1 MAGRGM
7 GAATRGGGA
16 VSSGPRNKKI
26 SSPSP
31 KVEVMMARGG
41 MANRS
46 SMDTGRRAARQTMSG
61 GARGAAYRKKLGAQ
75 SVPPMPATGMLKAAK
90 KKLGAQKLMAK
101 GGAVKKKGKFPDL
114 TGDGKVTK
122 ADILKGRGV
131 KRMRGGGMAKKKM
144 MAKGGMAKK
153 KMRSGGM
160 AMKKM
165 RGGGMAMKKK

>member
-31 KVEVMMARGG
+31 KVEVMMAKGG
-41 MANRS
+41 MAN
-46 SMDTGRRAARQTMSG
+46 
-61 GARGAAYRKKLGAQ
+61 
-75 SVPPMPATGMLKAAK
+75 
-90 KKLGAQKLMAK
+90 
-101 GGAVKKKGKFPDL
+101 KKGKFPDL
-114 TGDGKVTK
+114 TGDGKVTQ
-122 ADILKGRGV
+122 ADVLKGRGV

-153 KMRSGGM
+153 KMRAGGM

>member
-31 KVEVMMARGG
+31 KVEVMMAKGG
-41 MANRS
+41 MA
-46 SMDTGRRAARQTMSG
+46 
-61 GARGAAYRKKLGAQ
+61 
-75 SVPPMPATGMLKAAK
+75 
-90 KKLGAQKLMAK
+90 
-101 GGAVKKKGKFPDL
+101 KKKGKFPDL
-114 TGDGKVTK
+114 TGDGKVTQ
-122 ADILKGRGV
+122 ADVLKGRGV

-153 KMRSGGM
+153 KMR
-160 AMKKM
+160 A
-165 RGGGMAMKKK
+165 GGMAMKKK

>member
-31 KVEVMMARGG
+31 KVEVMMAKGG
-41 MANRS
+41 MA
-46 SMDTGRRAARQTMSG
+46 
-61 GARGAAYRKKLGAQ
+61 
-75 SVPPMPATGMLKAAK
+75 
-90 KKLGAQKLMAK
+90 
-101 GGAVKKKGKFPDL
+101 KKKGKFPDL
-114 TGDGKVTK
+114 TGDGKVTQ
-122 ADILKGRGV
+122 ADVLKGRGV

-153 KMRSGGM
+153 KMRAGGM